1 MFKIV
6 SIIPGIETGAPD
18 LTESKRGS
26 SPPKDFSSIFSTFTT
41 FVLIFFFKETEREP
55 FFR

>member
-26 SPPKDFSSIFSTFTT
+26 SPPKDFSSIFSTFIT
-41 FVLIFFFKETEREP
+41 FDLIFFFKETEREP